1 MENLLR
7 DDANG
12 KAVFSAAAIPR
23 ETALKLC
30 WLQLFFNNF
39 RQMGGLDLGVC
50 FRTKKHEESST
61 CQYKERDNYVE
72 ALIRELFVL
81 CESSSSKYCEDS
93 SEDSSEDPI
102 VYAKDL
108 NESLDAFEKTQ
119 FMQLFKDDWP
129 QTILT
134 DDESLALIDKVE
146 HFFLGLDD
154 KSQCK
159 ACRRN
164 TFALASAASISVQ
177 VLADYYDVSM
187 RTGDVKS
194 EQSAYFDALD
204 DRIHALN
211 QRATYIQSRTAEI
224 YYGTAVAQ

>member
-1 MENLLR
+1 
-7 DDANG
+7 
-12 KAVFSAAAIPR
+12 
-23 ETALKLC
+23 
-30 WLQLFFNNF
+30 
-39 RQMGGLDLGVC
+39 MGGLDLSVC
-50 FRTKKHEESST
+50 YKTKRHGKYST
-61 CQYKERDNYVE
+61 CQYRDRDDYVI
-72 ALIRELFVL
+72 ALIQELFVM
-81 CESSSSKYCEDS
+81 CDGNSSKS

-102 VYAKDL
+102 VYAKEL

-119 FMQLFKDDWP
+119 FMQLFKGDWP

-164 TFALASAASISVQ
+164 TFALASAASVSVQ

-194 EQSAYFDALD
+194 EQIAYFDALD

-211 QRATYIQSRTAEI
+211 QRATYIQSRAAEI
-224 YYGTAVAQ
+224 YYETAIKAT